1 MQDMR
6 SFFLRR
12 CIASAGLKVPE
23 LAERMGVSVKT
34 MRTRIAYPFS
44 LSLAELKQLAEILG
58 LTCTDLWAI
67 VMGARLTIGDIK
79 KLKL

>member
-6 SFFLRR
+6 TFFLRK
-12 CIASAGLKVPE
+12 CIASAGLRVPE
-23 LAERMGVSVKT
+23 LADRMGVSAKT

-44 LSLAELKQLAEILG
+44 LSLAELRQLAEILG
-58 LTCTDLWAI
+58 LTFADLWAI
-67 VMGARLTIGDIK
+67 VMGKRLTVGDLK